1 MSDYHEDDDLPPERV
16 TLFSVIDNKEGAN
29 LIKSI
34 YFFLGGYCALMVI
47 GVIALFYFTG
57 RINGIFAVVVAFWIF
72 NRLDQ
77 YKLGR
82 RSDIKFEIIF
92 FTGFPV
98 ASFLILTY
106 ATLGSGGPAV
116 DTFLISIFSPFFLLS
131 CWGFR
136 ILRKIKNN
144 DNLVR
149 ELKSREDLYRQY
161 REWLYAEK

>member
-1 MSDYHEDDDLPPERV
+1 MSDEKEDDDLPPERV

-34 YFFLGGYCALMVI
+34 YFFLGGYCALIII
-47 GVIALFYFTG
+47 GVVALFYFTG

-77 YKLGR
+77 FKLGR
-82 RSDIKFEIIF
+82 RSEINFEIVF
-92 FTGFPV
+92 FVGLPV
-98 ASFLILTY
+98 AAFLFLTY
-106 ATLGSGGPAV
+106 AALGSGGPAV

-131 CWGFR
+131 LWGFS

-149 ELKSREDLYRQY
+149 ELKSRENLYRQY